1 MMKTERHG
9 TSTVVYLVL
18 MALFLAGPF
27 LPVAHGASTYPD
39 KPISLVIPLAPGGT
53 VDLIARVLAPAM
65 EKELHQSVII
75 LNKPGGGM
83 TVGGYAVASAKPDGY
98 TLGLFPVASGLPE
111 LFSFLRSAPYS
122 SDDLRPISRVFTTP
136 MAIVVKA
143 DAPWNSFKELVEH
156 ARRNPKMKYAHQ
168 GRGGTSHSAMSAIA
182 KAEKLDL
189 VDVPTDGDAA
199 LIPAVLGGH
208 VPIGMPAYSGA
219 KALLEAKKLK
229 ALALCIDKKPPFA
242 SDVPTVVELGYKLPY
257 SAFIA
262 LYAPRKI
269 PDEAVN
275 KLDEAV
281 RKVTEDKAFLDRIRE
296 LDSLVTYENTATF
309 DKTQARYKAD
319 LQTFFKEQGLVK

>member
-1 MMKTERHG
+1 MMTERLG
-9 TSTVVYLVL
+9 KSIVACLVIMALAGSFSTV
-18 MALFLAGPF
+18 AQ
-27 LPVAHGASTYPD
+27 GASTYPD
-39 KPISLVIPLAPGGT
+39 RPISLVIPLAAGGT

-65 EKELHQSVII
+65 EKELHQSIVI

-98 TLGLFPVASGLPE
+98 TLGIFPVASALPE

-136 MAIVVKA
+136 MVIIVKA
-143 DAPWNSFKELVEH
+143 DAPWNSFKELVEY
-156 ARRNPKMKYAHQ
+156 ARKNPRMKYAHQ

-199 LIPAVLGGH
+199 IIPAVLGGH

-219 KALLEAKKLK
+219 KSLLEAKKLK
-229 ALALCIDKKPPFA
+229 ALALCIDKKPGFA
-242 SDVPTVVELGYKLPY
+242 PDVPTVVELGYRLPY
-257 SAFIA
+257 SAFIS
-262 LYAPRKI
+262 LYAPKKT
-269 PDEAVN
+269 PDEAV
-275 KLDEAV
+275 KKVDEAV
-281 RKVTEDKAFLDRIRE
+281 RKVTEDKACLDKIRE

-309 DKTQARYKAD
+309 DKTQVRYKTD
-319 LQTFFKEQGLVK
+319 LQAFFKEQGLVK